1 MNRDNALIVAGL
13 VDRIS
18 KLEKTI
24 FKLQEIMNKQSFKI
38 VAVEEQDEKYTN
50 KTYEV
55 ETVVE
60 LHSGDIATVVFTQDI
75 LQFYIDTLN
84 LELVD
89 LLQELDEI

>member
-13 VDRIS
+13 VDRIT

-24 FKLQEIMNKQSFKI
+24 FKLQEIMNKESFKI
-38 VAVEEQDEKYTN
+38 IAVEKQDEKYSN
-50 KTYEV
+50 KTYEI

-60 LHSGDIATVVFTQDI
+60 LHSGDIATVVFTQDV

-84 LELVD
+84 LELND
-89 LLQELDEI
+89 LLNELDEI